1 MRRSMKRRHFLGSA
15 TAILAAPAIGRAQA
29 PLRSATASL
38 RLVTLS
44 RGLVQ
49 PWSMAFL
56 PDGRMLITE
65 RPGRL
70 RVFANGRLE
79 PTPLAGVPQV
89 HASGQAGLL
98 DICLHPGFAQNR
110 TVYLSYVA
118 NGAGGPVTTVARA
131 ELGDGGLRGVT
142 PIFAAL
148 PHRPGSLNMG
158 SRIVFDRAG
167 LMYVS

>member
-1 MRRSMKRRHFLGSA
+1 MNRRHFVAAA
-15 TAILAAPAIGRAQA
+15 TATLAAPAIGRAQEVQ
-29 PLRSATASL
+29 RSAKANL

-79 PTPLAGVPQV
+79 RPPLAGVPKV

-98 DICLHPGFAQNR
+98 DICLHPG
-110 TVYLSYVA
+110 
-118 NGAGGPVTTVARA
+118 
-131 ELGDGGLRGVT
+131 
-142 PIFAAL
+142 
-148 PHRPGSLNMG
+148 
-158 SRIVFDRAG
+158 
-167 LMYVS
+167 

>member
-1 MRRSMKRRHFLGSA
+1 MNRRDFVAAAAA
-15 TAILAAPAIGRAQA
+15 TVAAPAIGRAQEV
-29 PLRSATASL
+29 LRSAKASL

-79 PTPLAGVPQV
+79 PTPLAGVPRV
-89 HASGQAGLL
+89 AASQAS
-98 DICLHPGFAQNR
+98 PGRF
-110 TVYLSYVA
+110 S
-118 NGAGGPVTTVARA
+118 GALPMATVA
-131 ELGDGGLRGVT
+131 V
-142 PIFAAL
+142 L
-148 PHRPGSLNMG
+148 P
-158 SRIVFDRAG
+158 
-167 LMYVS
+167 